1 MVLNEKIQE
10 YIRKLPQS
18 LQEEILDY
26 LEFLLAK
33 AQREDNEW
41 SNLSL
46 ASALHGMENEP
57 DIYTLSD
64 LKVKYS

>member
-18 LQEEILDY
+18 LQEEMIDY

-33 AQREDNEW
+33 TQRENNEW

-46 ASALHGMENEP
+46 ATALRGMENEP
-57 DIYTLSD
+57 DLYKLSD
-64 LKVKYS
+64 FTVKYS

>member
-18 LQEEILDY
+18 LQEEMIDY
-26 LEFLLAK
+26 LEFLLVK

-41 SNLSL
+41 SSLSL
-46 ASALHGMENEP
+46 ASALRGMENEP
-57 DIYTLSD
+57 DLYTLSD